1 MLKHGRRF
9 TYGRIIQHLG
19 SQRNSRDRC
28 LEFMSHIV
36 NEIILYLC
44 QFLLTEND
52 VYGKNKSH
60 QQYQRKIIDGIMNR
74 TELKM

>member
-1 MLKHGRRF
+1 
-9 TYGRIIQHLG
+9 
-19 SQRNSRDRC
+19 
-28 LEFMSHIV
+28 MSHIV

-60 QQYQRKIIDGIMNR
+60 QQYSVKIIDGIMNR